1 MAELEEAEHGAA
13 GRVREWL
20 ARATRAPRDAA
31 WVADG
36 LVSDRWMPVSPITG
50 RLDAFVWTVPPATL
64 GSQAPAI
71 DEVLADLDD
80 VPKLIE
86 AKAEPVTTVTP
97 EVVAAPAPTP
107 APKVEPAPE
116 PVIAV
121 PEEPR
126 SEPKPEAKPAP
137 VVEAAV
143 DRSPVGEAKPV
154 EAKAA
159 DTKPVETKP
168 ADQIPI
174 AKEPAKTS
182 PKPVIF
188 PVSHAPDDP
197 GPEDEPPPEP
207 KKSGFRLFS

>member
-1 MAELEEAEHGAA
+1 MRACLLMAELEEAEYGAA

-64 GSQAPAI
+64 GSHAPAI

-86 AKAEPVTTVTP
+86 AKAEAVTTVEP
-97 EVVAAPAPTP
+97 EAVVAPAPKAEPTP
-107 APKVEPAPE
+107 EPAAI
-116 PVIAV
+116 VV
-121 PEEPR
+121 PEEPKP
-126 SEPKPEAKPAP
+126 EPKPEPMVEAVAGDGKVIDAKPI
-137 VVEAAV
+137 
-143 DRSPVGEAKPV
+143 EAKPL
-154 EAKAA
+154 
-159 DTKPVETKP
+159 ETKP
-168 ADQIPI
+168 TGEA
-174 AKEPAKTS
+174 ASSEPSRTT